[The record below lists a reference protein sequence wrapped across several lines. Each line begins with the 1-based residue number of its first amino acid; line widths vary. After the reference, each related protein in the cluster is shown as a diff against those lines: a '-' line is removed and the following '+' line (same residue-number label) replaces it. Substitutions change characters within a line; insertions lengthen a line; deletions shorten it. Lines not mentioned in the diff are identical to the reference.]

1 MTTTT
6 TTTIGTHT
14 VAVTHNTLP
23 MAALTTGAALATNL
37 AVFGLARAGDVRFQF
52 PQPGSAGTQSVTV
65 GAVAAVTVMTMIVG
79 WALAARSASHHR
91 PSLRTM
97 AMIGAAVAVLSTIA
111 PLTIDA
117 GLSVK
122 ITLASFHLITGGFYF
137 AGIAALRRT
146 SKRAIR

>member
-6 TTTIGTHT
+6 TTMNRTHE
-14 VAVTHNTLP
+14 VRARHNTLRL
-23 MAALTTGAALATNL
+23 AALTTGAALPANL
-37 AVFGLARAGDVRFQF
+37 AVFGLARARDVRFQF
-52 PQPGSAGTQSVTV
+52 PQPGSSGNQIVTV

-97 AMIGAAVAVLSTIA
+97 AIIGAAVAVLSTIA

-122 ITLASFHLITGGFYF
+122 ITLASLHLITGGLYIT
-137 AGIAALRRT
+137 GIAALRRT
-146 SKRAIR
+146 NKQAIQ